1 MKKFKIFSGIDEKE
15 TEKLLRRIDAYVK
28 EYKKDEYILMA
39 GQRAEVVCLVSYG
52 SVNIIKEDIF
62 GERHILTHM
71 GEGSMF
77 GESYAFS
84 ANADMQ
90 VSAVAA

>member
-39 GQRAEVVCLVSYG
+39 G
-52 SVNIIKEDIF
+52 
-62 GERHILTHM
+62 
-71 GEGSMF
+71 
-77 GESYAFS
+77 
-84 ANADMQ
+84 
-90 VSAVAA
+90 